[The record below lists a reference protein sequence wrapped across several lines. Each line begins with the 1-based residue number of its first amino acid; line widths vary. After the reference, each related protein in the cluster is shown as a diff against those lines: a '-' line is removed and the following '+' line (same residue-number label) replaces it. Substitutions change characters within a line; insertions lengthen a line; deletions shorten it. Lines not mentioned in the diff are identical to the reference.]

1 MARSKNCLKCD
12 YCHPLAGACGS
23 KKLWRT
29 HWSCDFYIE
38 EGHMEDKGPDP
49 DNCLLFK
56 KKKRGKRK
64 PELKY

>member
-1 MARSKNCLKCD
+1 M
-12 YCHPLAGACGS
+12 AGACGS
-23 KKLWRT
+23 KKLWKT

-49 DNCLLFK
+49 DNCRLFK
-56 KKKRGKRK
+56 KRKRGKRK